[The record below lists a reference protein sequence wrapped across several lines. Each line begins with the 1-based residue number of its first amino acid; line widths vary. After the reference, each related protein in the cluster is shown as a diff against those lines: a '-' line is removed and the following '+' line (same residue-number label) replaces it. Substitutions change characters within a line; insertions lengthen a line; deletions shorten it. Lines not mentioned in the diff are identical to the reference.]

1 MSFAQSVLAPW
12 ALVMTWLLSLGVIV
26 WCLCLRPWRP
36 LLEDTAL
43 QHRWMAA
50 TLAVML
56 MWQLRAQAVDWLTL
70 HLVFTVLM
78 TLVFKM
84 PLALISNV
92 MINVAKVA
100 IGRNDWS
107 LMGANMLVT
116 GIVPATVT
124 GFVWRIVD
132 RRLPDNLMV
141 FLFACGFFGTALAT
155 LGGGLS
161 TVALIIVAGTDPEA
175 VYLAQEYARFLPL
188 LMPSEAFITGMLL
201 SILLVYHPSWVATFN
216 DHRYIDLQ

>member
-50 TLAVML
+50 TLAIML

-92 MINVAKVA
+92 MINVAMVA

-107 LMGANMLVT
+107 LMGANVLVT
-116 GIVPATVT
+116 GIVPAIVI

-161 TVALIIVAGTDPEA
+161 AVALIIVAGTDPEA

>member
-12 ALVMTWLLSLGVIV
+12 ALILTWLLSLSMLV
-26 WCLCLRPWRP
+26 WMLWLRPWQA
-36 LLEDTAL
+36 LFDDVAL
-43 QHRWMAA
+43 QHRWLAA
-50 TLAVML
+50 TVTVVL

-84 PLALISNV
+84 PLALISNIL
-92 MINVAKVA
+92 INVAMCA
-100 IGRNDWS
+100 IGRNEWA
-107 LMGANMLVT
+107 LLGANVLVT
-116 GIVPATVT
+116 GIVPAVIT
-124 GFVWRIVD
+124 GLVWRLVD

-141 FLFACGFFGTALAT
+141 FLFACGFFGAALAT

-161 TVALIIVAGTDPEA
+161 AVLLIVVAGTDPEA
-175 VYLAQEYARFLPL
+175 IYLAQEYARFLPL

-201 SILLVYHPSWVATFN
+201 SILLVYHPGWVATFN
-216 DHRYIDLQ
+216 DHRYIDSQ

>member
-12 ALVMTWLLSLGVIV
+12 ALLLTWLLSLGVIA
-26 WCLCLRPWRP
+26 WTLWRRPWQV
-36 LLEDTAL
+36 LIDDAAL
-43 QHRWMAA
+43 QHRWLGA

-78 TLVFKM
+78 TLVFKA

-92 MINVAKVA
+92 LINIAMVV
-100 IGRNDWS
+100 IGRNEWM
-107 LMGANMLVT
+107 LLGANVLVT
-116 GIVPATVT
+116 GIVPAAVIGT
-124 GFVWRIVD
+124 VWRLVD

-141 FLFACGFFGTALAT
+141 FLFACGFFGAALAT
-155 LGGGLS
+155 LGGGLAA
-161 TVALIIVAGTDPEA
+161 VVLIIVAGTDPEA
-175 VYLAQEYARFLPL
+175 IYLAHEYARFLPL

-201 SILLVYHPSWVATFN
+201 SILLVYHPNWVATFN
-216 DHRYIDLQ
+216 DHRYIDMQ

>member
-50 TLAVML
+50 TLAIML

-92 MINVAKVA
+92 MINVAMVA
-100 IGRNDWS
+100 IGRNDLS
-107 LMGANMLVT
+107 LMGANVLVT

-161 TVALIIVAGTDPEA
+161 AVALIIVAGTDPEA

>member
-12 ALVMTWLLSLGVIV
+12 ALVTTWLLSLGVIV

-92 MINVAKVA
+92 MINVAMVA

-132 RRLPDNLMV
+132 RRLSDNLMV

-161 TVALIIVAGTDPEA
+161 AVALIIVAGTDPEA

>member
-12 ALVMTWLLSLGVIV
+12 ALVMTWLLSLSMVG
-26 WCLCLRPWRP
+26 WCIWLRPWQP

-43 QHRWMAA
+43 QHRWLAA
-50 TLAVML
+50 TLVVML
-56 MWQLRAQAVDWLTL
+56 FWQLRAQAVDWLTL

-84 PLALISNV
+84 PLALLSNV
-92 MINVAKVA
+92 MINAAMVA
-100 IGRNDWS
+100 IGRNEWN
-107 LMGANMLVT
+107 LLGANVLVT
-116 GIVPATVT
+116 GIVPAMVT
-124 GFVWRIVD
+124 GIVWRLVD

-141 FLFACGFFGTALAT
+141 FLFACGFFGAALST
-155 LGGGLS
+155 LGGGLVA
-161 TVALIIVAGTDPEA
+161 VALIILAGTDPEA

-216 DHRYIDLQ
+216 DHRYIDSQ

>member
-50 TLAVML
+50 TLAIML

-92 MINVAKVA
+92 MINVAMVA

-107 LMGANMLVT
+107 LMGANVLVT

-161 TVALIIVAGTDPEA
+161 AVALIIVAGTDPEA

>member
-12 ALVMTWLLSLGVIV
+12 ALIFTSLLSLGVVV
-26 WCLCLRPWRP
+26 WALWRRPWQA

-43 QHRWMAA
+43 QHRWLGA
-50 TLAVML
+50 TLAVVL

-78 TLVFKM
+78 TLVFKA

-92 MINVAKVA
+92 LINVAMVV
-100 IGRNDWS
+100 IGRNEWT
-107 LMGANMLVT
+107 LLGANVLVT
-116 GIVPATVT
+116 GIVPAAIIGT
-124 GFVWRIVD
+124 VWRLVD

-141 FLFACGFFGTALAT
+141 FLFACGFFGAALAT
-155 LGGGLS
+155 LGAGLAA
-161 TVALIIVAGTDPEA
+161 VLLIIVAGTDPNA
-175 VYLAQEYARFLPL
+175 IYLAQEYARFLPL

-201 SILLVYHPSWVATFN
+201 SILLVYHPNWVATFN
-216 DHRYIDLQ
+216 DHRYIDMQ

>member
-12 ALVMTWLLSLGVIV
+12 ALLLTWLVSLSVLAWMI
-26 WCLCLRPWRP
+26 WLRPWRV
-36 LLEDTAL
+36 LIGDVVL
-43 QHRWMAA
+43 QHRWLAA
-50 TLAVML
+50 TLAVVL

-92 MINVAKVA
+92 LINVAMSA
-100 IGRNDWS
+100 IGRNEWV
-107 LMGANMLVT
+107 LLGANVLVT
-116 GIVPATVT
+116 GIVPAVIT
-124 GFVWRIVD
+124 GLVWRWVD
-132 RRLPDNLMV
+132 RRLPDNLMI
-141 FLFACGFFGTALAT
+141 FLFVCGFFGAALAT
-155 LGGGLS
+155 LAGGLS
-161 TVALIIVAGTDPEA
+161 AVLLIMVAGTDSEA

-216 DHRYIDLQ
+216 DRRYIDSQ